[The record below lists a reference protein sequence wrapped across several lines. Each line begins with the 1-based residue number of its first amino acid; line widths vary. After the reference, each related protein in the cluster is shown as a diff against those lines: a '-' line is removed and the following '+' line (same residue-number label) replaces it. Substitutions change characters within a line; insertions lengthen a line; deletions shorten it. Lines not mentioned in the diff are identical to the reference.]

1 MSLAKQS
8 FKVSFDMEKN
18 IPIDIAVNSWTPR
31 KQK

>member
-8 FKVSFDMEKN
+8 FKVGFDMEKD
-18 IPIDIAVNSWTPR
+18 IDIAVNSWTPR